1 MLERTNESM
10 YRTDQVLTVDGT
22 VGDVRVHAHLTIFAV
37 VRSISD
43 GHVNHGTEIWV
54 HVELGPRSQGRHVA
68 RVVKSA
74 IREVSNTCASHWTT
88 RRTRADQAG
97 RQRILAEICNAH
109 TVALDRSQHRQ
120 TQENSSTVAC
130 FDSAA
135 PGDTALMA
143 LGGGHEWLSVGPA
156 LCGRADGIC
165 TTAPGDDGFEK
176 LASRRQAEV
185 AGIVA
190 AAVHVVVA
198 RP

>member
-74 IREVSNTCASHWTT
+74 IARGLEHL
-88 RRTRADQAG
+88 R
-97 RQRILAEICNAH
+97 L
-109 TVALDRSQHRQ
+109 ALDNTS
-120 TQENSSTVAC
+120 N
-130 FDSAA
+130 
-135 PGDTALMA
+135 PG
-143 LGGGHEWLSVGPA
+143 
-156 LCGRADGIC
+156 
-165 TTAPGDDGFEK
+165 
-176 LASRRQAEV
+176 
-185 AGIVA
+185 
-190 AAVHVVVA
+190 
-198 RP
+198 